1 MTLQEIIKS
10 LDDLSAE
17 EQTSLLDVLRQ
28 RLSQMVEKS
37 QVQPTENAGESFWQ
51 GVERFRKTIEKEG
64 ILFTDEDFF
73 DLRDRSPGREIEL

>member
-10 LDDLSAE
+10 LDDLSTE

-28 RLSQMVEKS
+28 RLSQIVEKA
-37 QVQPTENAGESFWQ
+37 QTQPTENGGNGFWQ
-51 GVERFRKTIEKEG
+51 GVVSFRETIEKEG
-64 ILFTDEDFF
+64 ILFTDEDFS